1 MKGISPLLA
10 AVILVALTIS
20 IAFIAS
26 SSISTLTQRQVST
39 ASTQGSASSN
49 VIVVKEV
56 ACKNNTDNNAYN
68 ISFIVKNIGPENI
81 TGLAVAYKIGNEQ
94 GIGMISITLSPG
106 ALQQVNFNT
115 GINANTTKT
124 LKYLQV
130 CSQSPSGICV
140 EKSETDLGVTCS

>member
-49 VIVVKEV
+49 VIE
-56 ACKNNTDNNAYN
+56 
-68 ISFIVKNIGPENI
+68 ISQISCGGGNVTFLVKNIGPQAI
-81 TGLAVAYKIGNEQ
+81 SGLQVIAKDQGGTTATGSISGTFPS
-94 GIGMISITLSPG
+94 GGMNWTTVDLSATLSG
-106 ALQQVNFNT
+106 QLT
-115 GINANTTKT
+115 
-124 LKYLQV
+124 YLEV
-130 CSQSPSGICV
+130 CSQNPSGICV
-140 EKSETDLGVTCS
+140 SKSSTDLEGITCS